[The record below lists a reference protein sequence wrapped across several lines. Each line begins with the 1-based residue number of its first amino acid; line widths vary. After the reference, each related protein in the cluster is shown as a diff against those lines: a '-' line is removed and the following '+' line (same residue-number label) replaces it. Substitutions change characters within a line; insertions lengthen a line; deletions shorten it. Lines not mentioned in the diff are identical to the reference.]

1 MELKEF
7 VTHSILDISE
17 ATPNSSKTRKQKDAH
32 TRKISTENKGWTS
45 DDVPDNFFKGK
56 TMVIT
61 GVLQLLGERDPV
73 AGLLKSLGARV
84 TSSISTKTQII
95 VTGQDPGP
103 SKLEKAAQLRCEGVD
118 IQIMGE
124 LELILKLHDDK
135 VDLLSFVAAQ
145 LQ

>member
-7 VTHSILDISE
+7 VTHAILDLSE
-17 ATPNSSKTRKQKDAH
+17 ATTNSSKMRQPKDAH
-32 TRKISTENKGWTS
+32 HRKISSENRGWTS
-45 DDVPDNFFKGK
+45 DDVPDNYFKGK
-56 TMVIT
+56 TIVIT
-61 GVLQLLGERDPV
+61 GVLQLLGERDSV

-84 TSSISTKTQII
+84 TSSISVKTQII
-95 VTGQDPGP
+95 VTGHDPGP
-103 SKLEKAAQLRCEGVD
+103 SKLEKAAQLRDEGID

-135 VDLLSFVAAQ
+135 VDLLSFVTAQ